1 MAAAESVSPD
11 PVVSVVETPAPETTK
26 ESTLEN
32 LMEKLRAKAGQY
44 RSWPEM
50 SKSLRVAVTEK
61 RHLMNSGDRTQLQK
75 VLDTL
80 QKSIKVTSLQSMV
93 ERLESI
99 SRQVQGVRF
108 SNKSPSPEL
117 YLYNE
122 MFYVEIILEPTG
134 AVKDVKINHQA
145 DSAVIVTC
153 PELVKVLKAGNFSE
167 FTKHVEGLASIYQ
180 LNAEKK
186 VKSDFGNNVDVSS
199 TLRIQKTQAF
209 LALQAL
215 ETDLGMLA
223 QLKSSMTEPRNL
235 VHNSPVGILQKRR
248 GGYSLKLTYFIS
260 PYDLLDGDTKT
271 SIPLTAENVI
281 EKDLGQSVT
290 VCIESSTAHKLQ
302 TTSLIT
308 VTKTTDGRSQPQ
320 FAALSNLNS
329 TILPAN
335 FVLKLPKPI
344 PMAISLVKDIQNV
357 TNAKIPD
364 CGDLSN
370 AQPLLSVIINDS
382 SNGKLS
388 AGDQGLWVT
397 LPDQHHCYFL
407 NSSPDLQGVMVSSI
421 PFTHPTHVPQI
432 LVFLRQ
438 QMLFNTVISSCI
450 RPGSKIDAESPFMF
464 ESMAYSTS
472 HIIVSF
478 EHPLEESLATVD
490 IDLKD
495 INKVSCKIYTLS
507 SDASMCTDDYASKVM
522 QRCLSIPITMR
533 AVIRKA
539 HGQQQL
545 MRSSNQGD
553 SYCATVNSS
562 GSVPYLSHIPNYENS
577 LTNGSSFSGGDFSN
591 LASRMCNKPCDANNA
606 GKLAKNASSSQNSE
620 SQSFVHSNSENSS
633 FNAHDLETDA
643 SASNPANNSDN
654 YTSGNEKS
662 KNSLSNSQ
670 NKNSNSSNQYQHNKR
685 HANTMLMSMLSD
697 VPAANASSSSFPFI
711 GHSDNSCS
719 GSNAG
724 GKSRK
729 RKKRSD
735 NRSPSAS
742 TGRSPKRK
750 LSEDDYIRDRSTPDG
765 EICDSPLAY
774 EACSSLPASLP
785 SSSVEQHMTHTPGS
799 VESLIKTEQQ
809 SPVGFPQR
817 SASTDS
823 YLMHE
828 EFQSR
833 HGLNVN
839 DSSHMSEGGNS
850 NNSEMIRN
858 FSQIKNQY
866 FGSDNMLE
874 MKGYLS
880 TSEATNYP
888 DSAAVNS
895 DIDMEDDNSFSM
907 DSNPGNNLTTKSNS
921 SERPAKKKKYKEKS
935 ENVSENID
943 LSVVKHE
950 NISSDESS
958 IGEMSQKSFSEAE
971 NSQSEDSSTSSK
983 SNISHLSQQIFLGTS
998 LKIAKSGDGH
1008 KVSKSEPKLKQK
1020 DSKRTSGIDS
1030 SESSGKKKS
1039 DAKKEKKRR
1048 KAESSGN
1055 ISSRSPVRPLHL
1067 NIDSSLMPPP
1077 SSSSETSMMISSSDT
1092 QPIRPI
1098 TLNVKASPI
1107 VSSNSSFQAKSP
1119 VYSKKSSSLSN
1130 TSSNVSKSSSSKNSS
1145 SEKAVKPSPPR
1156 SSHFPSIKVSSSESD
1171 SKRSSGPTTVKIQS
1185 KHKQS
1190 SSSKS
1195 NSSSGG
1201 STHSGGRSSP
1211 SKVKSATLKFKNYP
1225 VPSSVTLTP
1234 IVTKVTSSPA
1244 SMSVLPSPDSLV
1256 MQTSVLNPSSPTG
1269 KSSSSNSK
1277 ANKSVVRS
1285 RSLNAVIDKLKVSA
1299 SNAQYSIPDGLD
1311 NVKCEGGMRSESMV
1325 ERKDSK
1331 LERKDNCKES
1341 RDTLNL
1347 SKGSESKSK
1356 YSSSEQFTVKQ
1367 SSQGIKLTVTKT
1379 RSGDGSSKS
1388 SKSKQ
1393 STKSSSAVTSSS
1405 SSSVGKAT
1413 SSSGSSNTSKS
1424 GNASPASKKIYS
1436 SSSNVSG
1443 STKVT
1448 TSGSNQLKQN
1458 PTSSQK
1464 ISSPSSA
1471 SAMSPR
1477 TGNSANNLSKSISK
1491 HISSSSQNKVSGS
1504 NKVFDKSDKKSISD
1518 LKTVSSEIKDSITT
1532 SSVNMVTSLM
1542 PPPTLSKSVGD
1553 SSRSSSSGNTPKRI
1567 EESSR
1572 QSPRHTP
1579 TRDASLEELDNERA
1593 FRILL
1598 NQTKNESANGSDQSN
1613 LTCRSSQMIQAPVDY
1628 SKDFSKIEM
1637 IKSELEDKGQW
1648 VSSSSDVKA
1657 SALLCS
1663 SLKHNQDQVILDDT
1677 NCMPMNDLEC
1687 KLNMQIE
1694 VSSSK
1699 HDSIVNANVVSS
1711 SEEVNKSIA
1720 PQLKPIKQSK
1730 RPTGPCEEDSSPD
1743 ECLVID
1749 CDNDDKWSSPC
1760 LETNIVLNVLD
1771 DKLEKSEMS
1780 PSTFALNQSSLIK
1793 SPAQLL
1799 SSSNHSLTRPIT
1811 YAIDDDL
1818 MNEAVMPIEK

>member
-1 MAAAESVSPD
+1 MAAAETVSPD
-11 PVVSVVETPAPETTK
+11 PVVSIIETPAPEAVK
-26 ESTLEN
+26 ESTREN
-32 LMEKLRAKAGQY
+32 LMEKLRAKASQY

-50 SKSLRVAVTEK
+50 SKSLRVAITEK
-61 RHLMNSGDRTQLQK
+61 RHLINTGDRTQIQK

-108 SNKSPSPEL
+108 SNNCPSPEL
-117 YLYNE
+117 YIYND

-145 DSAVIVTC
+145 DPTVIVTC

-180 LNAEKK
+180 LNAEK
-186 VKSDFGNNVDVSS
+186 
-199 TLRIQKTQAF
+199 IQKSQAF

-223 QLKSSMTEPRNL
+223 QLKSSISEPRNL

-260 PYDLLDGDTKT
+260 PYDLLDPETKS
-271 SIPLTAENVI
+271 SIPLTAETVI
-281 EKDLGQSVT
+281 ERGLGQSVT

-308 VTKTTDGRSQPQ
+308 ITKTTDGRSQPQ

-329 TILPAN
+329 TILPAS

-344 PMAISLVKDIQNV
+344 PMAVGLVKDIQNV

-364 CGDLSN
+364 CSDLSN
-370 AQPLLSVIINDS
+370 AQPLLSVIINDA
-382 SNGKLS
+382 SNGKLLT
-388 AGDQGLWVT
+388 GDQGLWT

-407 NSSPDLQGVMVSSI
+407 KAKDIQGVMVSSI

-450 RPGSKIDAESPFMF
+450 RPDSKKDAEAPFMF
-464 ESMAYSTS
+464 EATAYSTS
-472 HIIVSF
+472 HIVVSF
-478 EHPLEESLATVD
+478 EHPLEESLANVE

-507 SDASMCTDDYASKVM
+507 SDATMCTDDYASKVM
-522 QRCLSIPITMR
+522 QRCLSIPVTMR

-539 HGQQQL
+539 QGQQQL
-545 MRSSNQGD
+545 MRSSSQGD
-553 SYCATVNSS
+553 SYCATVSNS

-591 LASRMCNKPCDANNA
+591 LTSRMCNKPCDANNS
-606 GKLAKNASSSQNSE
+606 GKMAKNVSGSQNSE
-620 SQSFVHSNSENSS
+620 NQSFAHSNSENSNFS
-633 FNAHDLETDA
+633 THELEADA
-643 SASNPANNSDN
+643 SASNPASNSEN
-654 YTSGNEKS
+654 YTSNVEKS
-662 KNSLSNSQ
+662 KNPSQ
-670 NKNSNSSNQYQHNKR
+670 TKNSNSSSQYQHNKR
-685 HANTMLMSMLSD
+685 PANTMLMNMLSD
-697 VPAANASSSSFPFI
+697 VPAANSSSSSFPFLDAN
-711 GHSDNSCS
+711 DNSS
-719 GSNAG
+719 LVTGS
-724 GKSRK
+724 KSRK
-729 RKKRSD
+729 RKRRAD
-735 NRSPSAS
+735 NRNPSAS

-750 LSEDDYIRDRSTPDG
+750 LSEDDYVRDRSTPDG
-765 EICDSPLAY
+765 EICDSPIAY
-774 EACSSLPASLP
+774 DACSSLPATLP
-785 SSSVEQHMTHTPGS
+785 STSVEQHLSHPVGS
-799 VESLIKTEQQ
+799 VESLIKTEQT
-809 SPVGFPQR
+809 SVGFPQR

-823 YLMHE
+823 YLIPDE
-828 EFQSR
+828 LQSR
-833 HGLNVN
+833 HVLNIN
-839 DSSHMSEGGNS
+839 DSSRLSEGGTS
-850 NNSEMIRN
+850 NNSELIRN

-874 MKGYLS
+874 MKGYLAA
-880 TSEATNYP
+880 SEAANYS
-888 DSAAVNS
+888 DSAAIPC

-907 DSNPGNNLTTKSNS
+907 DSNPSTTLAAKSS
-921 SERPAKKKKYKEKS
+921 FGEKVKKKKYKEKP
-935 ENVSENID
+935 ENALEIID
-943 LSVVKHE
+943 LNLVKHE
-950 NISSDESS
+950 SISSDESS

-983 SNISHLSQQIFLGTS
+983 SNTSHISPQVFLGTS

-1008 KVSKSEPKLKQK
+1008 KVSKSELKIKQK
-1020 DSKRTSGIDS
+1020 DSKRSASSLES

-1055 ISSRSPVRPLHL
+1055 VSGRSPVRPLHL

-1077 SSSSETSMMISSSDT
+1077 SSTSETSTVVSSSDT

-1098 TLNVKASPI
+1098 TLNVKTSPI
-1107 VSSNSSFQAKSP
+1107 SSSNSSFQAKSP
-1119 VYSKKSSSLSN
+1119 VYSKKSSSLS
-1130 TSSNVSKSSSSKNSS
+1130 SSSSSVSKSSSSKASS
-1145 SEKAVKPSPPR
+1145 SDKTVKPSPPR
-1156 SSHFPSIKVSSSESD
+1156 SSHFPSIKVSGSESE
-1171 SKRSSGPTTVKIQS
+1171 SKRSSNSTTVKIQS

-1195 NSSSGG
+1195 NSSSSG

-1211 SKVKSATLKFKNYP
+1211 SKTKSATLKFKSYP

-1234 IVTKVTSSPA
+1234 IVTKVTSSPT
-1244 SMSVLPSPDSLV
+1244 SMSAMASSDSLV
-1256 MQTSVLNPSSPTG
+1256 MQTSVVNPPSPTG
-1269 KSSSSNSK
+1269 KNSSGNSK
-1277 ANKSVVRS
+1277 SNKSVVRS

-1311 NVKCEGGMRSESMV
+1311 NLKCESNMRSESLV
-1325 ERKDSK
+1325 DRKDSK
-1331 LERKDNCKES
+1331 LERKENCKES

-1393 STKSSSAVTSSS
+1393 STKSSSGVTSSS
-1405 SSSVGKAT
+1405 SSSISKAT
-1413 SSSGSSNTSKS
+1413 SSSGSSSSKS
-1424 GNASPASKKIYS
+1424 GNVSPASKKIYS
-1436 SSSNVSG
+1436 SSSNVSV

-1448 TSGSNQLKQN
+1448 TSSSNQPKQN

-1464 ISSPSSA
+1464 ISSPSNS

-1491 HISSSSQNKVSGS
+1491 HITSSSQSKVSGS
-1504 NKVFDKSDKKSISD
+1504 NKVFDKEKKSLND
-1518 LKTVSSEIKDSITT
+1518 LKIASNEIKDNISS
-1532 SSVNMVTSLM
+1532 SSVNIISNLM
-1542 PPPTLSKSVGD
+1542 PPPTLSKPVGD

-1567 EESSR
+1567 EDNSR
-1572 QSPRHTP
+1572 QSPRHIP
-1579 TRDASLEELDNERA
+1579 TLDASLDELDNERA

-1598 NQTKNESANGSDQSN
+1598 SQSKNESANGSDQSN
-1613 LTCRSSQMIQAPVDY
+1613 LTCRPSQLIQAPVDY
-1628 SKDFSKIEM
+1628 SKDYSKMEM
-1637 IKSELEDKGQW
+1637 IKSDLEDKGPW
-1648 VSSSSDVKA
+1648 VSSSSDIK
-1657 SALLCS
+1657 SSNMQCS
-1663 SLKHNQDQVILDDT
+1663 GLKHNQEQIILDDT
-1677 NCMPMNDLEC
+1677 NYMPMNDIEC
-1687 KLNMQIE
+1687 KLNAQME

-1699 HDSIVNANVVSS
+1699 LDNIVNANMVSS
-1711 SEEVNKSIA
+1711 TEEMNKSVA
-1720 PQLKPIKQSK
+1720 PQLKPVKQSK
-1730 RPTGPCEEDSSPD
+1730 RTSGLCGDESSPD

-1749 CDNDDKWSSPC
+1749 CDNEEKWSSPC

-1771 DKLEKSEMS
+1771 DKLDKSEMS
-1780 PSTFALNQSSLIK
+1780 PSTFTLNQSSLMK
-1793 SPAQLL
+1793 SPAQILT
-1799 SSSNHSLTRPIT
+1799 SSNHSLPRPLS

>member
-1 MAAAESVSPD
+1 MAAAETVSPD
-11 PVVSVVETPAPETTK
+11 PVVSVIETPTPEPTK

-32 LMEKLRAKAGQY
+32 LMEKLRAKTGQY

-50 SKSLRVAVTEK
+50 SKSLRVAITEK
-61 RHLMNSGDRTQLQK
+61 RHLMNTGDRTQLQK

-108 SNKSPSPEL
+108 SNNCPSPEL
-117 YLYNE
+117 YIYND

-145 DSAVIVTC
+145 DPTVIVTC

-180 LNAEKK
+180 LNAEKMQ
-186 VKSDFGNNVDVSS
+186 KS
-199 TLRIQKTQAF
+199 QAF

-223 QLKSSMTEPRNL
+223 QLKSSITEPRNL

-260 PYDLLDGDTKT
+260 PYDLLDAETKT
-271 SIPLTAENVI
+271 SIPLTAETVI
-281 EKDLGQSVT
+281 EKGLGQSVT

-370 AQPLLSVIINDS
+370 AQPLLSVIINDA

-450 RPGSKIDAESPFMF
+450 RPGSKKDAESPFMF
-464 ESMAYSTS
+464 EGMAYSTS
-472 HIIVSF
+472 HILVSF

-507 SDASMCTDDYASKVM
+507 SDATMCTDDYASKVM

-539 HGQQQL
+539 QGQQQL

-553 SYCATVNSS
+553 SYCATVSSS

-577 LTNGSSFSGGDFSN
+577 LTNGSTFSGGDFSN
-591 LASRMCNKPCDANNA
+591 LASRMCNKPCDANNS
-606 GKLAKNASSSQNSE
+606 GKMTKNMCGSQNSE
-620 SQSFVHSNSENSS
+620 SQNFAPSNSENSN
-633 FNAHDLETDA
+633 FNSHELESDA
-643 SASNPANNSDN
+643 SVSNSNNYASD
-654 YTSGNEKS
+654 NEKS
-662 KNSLSNSQ
+662 KNSVQ
-670 NKNSNSSNQYQHNKR
+670 NKNSNSTNQYQHNKR

-697 VPAANASSSSFPFI
+697 VPAANASSSSFPFL
-711 GHSDNSCS
+711 GNSDNNNSS
-719 GSNAG
+719 LTGS
-724 GKSRK
+724 KSRK
-729 RKKRSD
+729 RKRRSD
-735 NRSPSAS
+735 NRSPGGS
-742 TGRSPKRK
+742 TNRSPKRK

-785 SSSVEQHMTHTPGS
+785 SSSAEQHMSHPVSS
-799 VESLIKTEQQ
+799 VESLIKAEP

-833 HGLNVN
+833 HVLNVN
-839 DSSHMSEGGNS
+839 DSSRMSEGGTS
-850 NNSEMIRN
+850 NNSDLIRN

-866 FGSDNMLE
+866 FGSENMNE
-874 MKGYLS
+874 MKGYFAA
-880 TSEATNYP
+880 SETGNYP
-888 DSAAVNS
+888 DQSSVTS
-895 DIDMEDDNSFSM
+895 DVDMEDDNSFSM
-907 DSNPGNNLTTKSNS
+907 DSNPTNTMSVKSNS
-921 SERPAKKKKYKEKS
+921 SERPTKKKKYKEKAES
-935 ENVSENID
+935 LSENID
-943 LSVVKHE
+943 LSIVKHE

-958 IGEMSQKSFSEAE
+958 IGEISQKSFSEAE
-971 NSQSEDSSTSSK
+971 NSQSEDSCTSSK
-983 SNISHLSQQIFLGTS
+983 STPSHMSQQVFLGTS

-1008 KVSKSEPKLKQK
+1008 KVSKSETKIKQK
-1020 DSKRTSGIDS
+1020 DSKRSGVEG

-1048 KAESSGN
+1048 KAENSGN
-1055 ISSRSPVRPLHL
+1055 VSGRSPVRPLHL

-1077 SSSSETSMMISSSDT
+1077 SSSSETSMMVSSSDT

-1098 TLNVKASPI
+1098 TLNVKTSPI
-1107 VSSNSSFQAKSP
+1107 SSSNSSYQAKSP

-1130 TSSNVSKSSSSKNSS
+1130 TSGSVSKSSSSKTSS

-1156 SSHFPSIKVSSSESD
+1156 SSHFPSIKVTSSESE

-1195 NSSSGG
+1195 NSSSSG

-1234 IVTKVTSSPA
+1234 IVTKVTSSPT
-1244 SMSVLPSPDSLV
+1244 SMSALPSSDSLV
-1256 MQTSVLNPSSPTG
+1256 MQTSVLNPPSPTG

-1277 ANKSVVRS
+1277 MNKSVVRS

-1311 NVKCEGGMRSESMV
+1311 SSKCEGGTRSESMV

-1331 LERKDNCKES
+1331 LERKENCKES
-1341 RDTLNL
+1341 RDSLNL

-1393 STKSSSAVTSSS
+1393 SNKSSSAVTSSS

-1413 SSSGSSNTSKS
+1413 SSSGNSNTSKS
-1424 GNASPASKKIYS
+1424 GSASPASKKMYS
-1436 SSSNVSG
+1436 SSSGVNV

-1448 TSGSNQLKQN
+1448 TSSSSQPKQN
-1458 PTSSQK
+1458 PTTSQK

-1477 TGNSANNLSKSISK
+1477 TANSANNLSKSLSK
-1491 HISSSSQNKVSGS
+1491 HITSSSQSKVSGS
-1504 NKVFDKSDKKSISD
+1504 GKVFDKTDKKSVSD
-1518 LKTVSSEIKDSITT
+1518 LKVASSEMKDSVST
-1532 SSVNMVTSLM
+1532 SSVNLITSLM
-1542 PPPTLSKSVGD
+1542 PPPAQSKSVSE
-1553 SSRSSSSGNTPKRI
+1553 SSRSSSSGSTPKRI

-1572 QSPRHTP
+1572 QSPRLTP
-1579 TRDASLEELDNERA
+1579 TRDTSLDELENERT
-1593 FRILL
+1593 FRMLL
-1598 NQTKNESANGSDQSN
+1598 SQSKTESANGSDQSN
-1613 LTCRSSQMIQAPVDY
+1613 ITCRSSQMIQTPVDY
-1628 SKDFSKIEM
+1628 SKDYSKIEM
-1637 IKSELEDKGQW
+1637 IKSDLEDKGQW
-1648 VSSSSDVKA
+1648 VSSSSDIKA
-1657 SALLCS
+1657 SNAT
-1663 SLKHNQDQVILDDT
+1663 LKHNQEQMLLDEV
-1677 NCMPMNDLEC
+1677 NCLPMNDLEC
-1687 KLNMQIE
+1687 KLNAQME

-1699 HDSIVNANVVSS
+1699 HDTIINANVVSS
-1711 SEEVNKSIA
+1711 TEEVNKPLA
-1720 PQLKPIKQSK
+1720 PQLKAMKQSK

-1749 CDNDDKWSSPC
+1749 CDNDEKWSSPC
-1760 LETNIVLNVLD
+1760 LESNIVLNVLD

-1793 SPAQLL
+1793 SPAQILT
-1799 SSSNHSLTRPIT
+1799 SSNHSLARPIS

>member
-32 LMEKLRAKAGQY
+32 LMEKLRAKTGQY

-50 SKSLRVAVTEK
+50 SKSLRVAITEK

-80 QKSIKVTSLQSMV
+80 QKSIKVISLQSMV

-108 SNKSPSPEL
+108 SNNSPSPEL
-117 YLYNE
+117 YIYND

-145 DSAVIVTC
+145 DPAVIVTC

-180 LNAEKK
+180 LNAEK
-186 VKSDFGNNVDVSS
+186 
-199 TLRIQKTQAF
+199 IQKTQAF

-260 PYDLLDGDTKT
+260 PYDLLDGETKT
-271 SIPLTAENVI
+271 SIPLTAETVI

-450 RPGSKIDAESPFMF
+450 RPGSKKDAESPFMF
-464 ESMAYSTS
+464 EGMAYSTS
-472 HIIVSF
+472 HILVSF

-539 HGQQQL
+539 QGQQQL

-553 SYCATVNSS
+553 SYCATVSSS

-620 SQSFVHSNSENSS
+620 SQSFVHSNSEKSS

-697 VPAANASSSSFPFI
+697 VPAANASSSSFPFL

-880 TSEATNYP
+880 TSEAANYP

-943 LSVVKHE
+943 LSIVKHE

-958 IGEMSQKSFSEAE
+958 IGEMSQKSFSETE

-1020 DSKRTSGIDS
+1020 DSKRTSGIES

-1119 VYSKKSSSLSN
+1119 VYSKKSSSLAN

-1234 IVTKVTSSPA
+1234 IVTKVTSSPT

-1256 MQTSVLNPSSPTG
+1256 MQTSALNPSSPTG

-1393 STKSSSAVTSSS
+1393 STKSSSAVSSSS

-1424 GNASPASKKIYS
+1424 GNVSPASKKIYS

-1491 HISSSSQNKVSGS
+1491 HISSSQNKVSGS

-1518 LKTVSSEIKDSITT
+1518 LKTVASEIKDSITT

-1542 PPPTLSKSVGD
+1542 PPPTLSKSVSD
-1553 SSRSSSSGNTPKRI
+1553 SSRSSSTGNTPKRI

-1657 SALLCS
+1657 SAVQCS
-1663 SLKHNQDQVILDDT
+1663 GLKHNQDQVILDDT

-1780 PSTFALNQSSLIK
+1780 PSTFALNQTSLIK

>member
-1 MAAAESVSPD
+1 MAAAETVSPD
-11 PVVSVVETPAPETTK
+11 PVVSVVGQPTRIFPPIETPTPEPTK

-32 LMEKLRAKAGQY
+32 LMEKLRSKVGQY

-50 SKSLRVAVTEK
+50 SKSLRVAITEK
-61 RHLMNSGDRTQLQK
+61 RHLMNSGDRTQLQR

-108 SNKSPSPEL
+108 SNNCPSPEL
-117 YLYNE
+117 YIYND

-145 DSAVIVTC
+145 DPTVIVTC

-180 LNAEKK
+180 LNAEKMQ
-186 VKSDFGNNVDVSS
+186 KS
-199 TLRIQKTQAF
+199 QAF

-223 QLKSSMTEPRNL
+223 QLKSSITEPRNL

-260 PYDLLDGDTKT
+260 PYDLLDAETKT
-271 SIPLTAENVI
+271 SIPLTAETVI
-281 EKDLGQSVT
+281 EKGLGQSVT

-370 AQPLLSVIINDS
+370 AQPLLSVIINDA

-397 LPDQHHCYFL
+397 LPDQYHCYFL

-450 RPGSKIDAESPFMF
+450 RPGSKKDAESPFMF
-464 ESMAYSTS
+464 EGMAYSTS
-472 HIIVSF
+472 HILVSF

-507 SDASMCTDDYASKVM
+507 SDATMCTDDYASKVM

-539 HGQQQL
+539 QGQQQL

-553 SYCATVNSS
+553 SYCATVSSS
-562 GSVPYLSHIPNYENS
+562 GSVTYLSHIPNYENS
-577 LTNGSSFSGGDFSN
+577 LTNGSTFSGGDFSN
-591 LASRMCNKPCDANNA
+591 LASRMCNKPCDANSS
-606 GKLAKNASSSQNSE
+606 GKMAKNLSGSQNSE
-620 SQSFVHSNSENSS
+620 SQNFAHSNSENSN
-633 FNAHDLETDA
+633 FNSHDLESDA
-643 SASNPANNSDN
+643 SVSNSNNSSNN
-654 YTSGNEKS
+654 YTSDNEKS
-662 KNSLSNSQ
+662 KNSMQ

-697 VPAANASSSSFPFI
+697 VPAANASSSSFPFL
-711 GHSDNSCS
+711 GNSDNNNSS
-719 GSNAG
+719 LTGS
-724 GKSRK
+724 KSRK
-729 RKKRSD
+729 RKRRSD
-735 NRSPSAS
+735 NRSPGGSV
-742 TGRSPKRK
+742 GRSPKRK
-750 LSEDDYIRDRSTPDG
+750 LSEEDYVRDRSTPDG

-785 SSSVEQHMTHTPGS
+785 SSSTEQHMSHPVGS
-799 VESLIKTEQQ
+799 VESLIKAEP
-809 SPVGFPQR
+809 SPVNFPQR

-828 EFQSR
+828 EFQSQ
-833 HGLNVN
+833 HVLNVN
-839 DSSHMSEGGNS
+839 DSSRMSEGGTS
-850 NNSEMIRN
+850 NNSELIRN

-866 FGSDNMLE
+866 FGSENILE
-874 MKGYLS
+874 MKGYL
-880 TSEATNYP
+880 TASEAANYP
-888 DSAAVNS
+888 DPSSVTS
-895 DIDMEDDNSFSM
+895 DVDMEDDNSFSM
-907 DSNPGNNLTTKSNS
+907 DSNPPNTVSVKSNS
-921 SERPAKKKKYKEKS
+921 SERPAKKKKYKERVES
-935 ENVSENID
+935 ISENID
-943 LSVVKHE
+943 LNIIKHE

-971 NSQSEDSSTSSK
+971 NSQSEDSCTSSK
-983 SNISHLSQQIFLGTS
+983 SAASHMSQQVFLGTS

-1008 KVSKSEPKLKQK
+1008 KVSKSETKLKQK
-1020 DSKRTSGIDS
+1020 DSKRSGVEG

-1048 KAESSGN
+1048 KAENSGN
-1055 ISSRSPVRPLHL
+1055 ISGRSPVRPLHL

-1077 SSSSETSMMISSSDT
+1077 SSSSETSMMVSSSDT

-1098 TLNVKASPI
+1098 TLNVKTSPI
-1107 VSSNSSFQAKSP
+1107 SSSNSSYQAKSP
-1119 VYSKKSSSLSN
+1119 VYSKKSSSLSS
-1130 TSSNVSKSSSSKNSS
+1130 TSGNVSKSSSSKTS

-1156 SSHFPSIKVSSSESD
+1156 SSHFPSIKVTSSESE

-1195 NSSSGG
+1195 NSSSSG

-1234 IVTKVTSSPA
+1234 IVTKVTSSPTSISA
-1244 SMSVLPSPDSLV
+1244 LPSSDSLV

-1277 ANKSVVRS
+1277 LNKSVVRS

-1311 NVKCEGGMRSESMV
+1311 NSKCEGGTRSESV
-1325 ERKDSK
+1325 VDRKDSK
-1331 LERKDNCKES
+1331 LERKENCKES
-1341 RDTLNL
+1341 RDSLNL

-1393 STKSSSAVTSSS
+1393 SNKSSSAVTSSS

-1413 SSSGSSNTSKS
+1413 SSSGNSSTSKS
-1424 GNASPASKKIYS
+1424 GSASPASKKIYS
-1436 SSSNVSG
+1436 SSNVNV
-1443 STKVT
+1443 STKVS
-1448 TSGSNQLKQN
+1448 TSSSSQPKQN
-1458 PTSSQK
+1458 PTTSQK

-1477 TGNSANNLSKSISK
+1477 TANSANNLSKSISK
-1491 HISSSSQNKVSGS
+1491 HITSSSQSKVSGS
-1504 NKVFDKSDKKSISD
+1504 GKVFDKTDKKSVSD
-1518 LKTVSSEIKDSITT
+1518 LKVASSEIKDSVST
-1532 SSVNMVTSLM
+1532 SSVNLITSLM
-1542 PPPTLSKSVGD
+1542 PPPAPSKPVSE
-1553 SSRSSSSGNTPKRI
+1553 SSRSSSSGSTPKRI
-1567 EESSR
+1567 EDSSR
-1572 QSPRHTP
+1572 QSPRLTP
-1579 TRDASLEELDNERA
+1579 TRDTALDELDNERA
-1593 FRILL
+1593 FRMLL
-1598 NQTKNESANGSDQSN
+1598 SQSKNESANGSDQSN
-1613 LTCRSSQMIQAPVDY
+1613 LTCRSSQMLQAPVDY
-1628 SKDFSKIEM
+1628 SKDYSKMEM
-1637 IKSELEDKGQW
+1637 IKSELEEKGQW
-1648 VSSSSDVKA
+1648 VSSSSDIKA
-1657 SALLCS
+1657 TNAN
-1663 SLKHNQDQVILDDT
+1663 LKHNQEQMLLDEA
-1677 NCMPMNDLEC
+1677 NCIPMNDLEC
-1687 KLNMQIE
+1687 KLNAQME

-1699 HDSIVNANVVSS
+1699 HDTIVNANVVSS
-1711 SEEVNKSIA
+1711 TEEMNKQLA
-1720 PQLKPIKQSK
+1720 PQLKPMKQSK
-1730 RPTGPCEEDSSPD
+1730 RPAGPCNEDSSPD

-1749 CDNDDKWSSPC
+1749 CDNDEKWSSPC
-1760 LETNIVLNVLD
+1760 LESSIVLNVLD

-1793 SPAQLL
+1793 SPAQILT
-1799 SSSNHSLTRPIT
+1799 SSNHSLARPIS